1 MDLYPSRIY
10 TLPLYELRNS
20 IIVFNIKLNALQ
32 KEKLLAKFK
41 ELDEKF
47 YVKVEEFEKSKANG
61 NKDRKKGFRGI
72 KFDQLYKTLP
82 TTDFKE
88 IEVIPGV
95 TDLNER
101 KPKSSI
107 RKMPEEGDLISKHNY
122 LDLLFRLLHEDAIND
137 LREGVIMMTDIGS

>member
-1 MDLYPSRIY
+1 M
-10 TLPLYELRNS
+10 
-20 IIVFNIKLNALQ
+20 
-32 KEKLLAKFK
+32 
-41 ELDEKF
+41 
-47 YVKVEEFEKSKANG
+47 
-61 NKDRKKGFRGI
+61 
-72 KFDQLYKTLP
+72 
-82 TTDFKE
+82 
-88 IEVIPGV
+88 IPGV